1 LFHLAFLFTGVLR
14 GVGGAFCMWYCAI
27 CRILID
33 VLIVSIWSGVPM
45 LWFWW
50 WIQKMCIANGSIRG
64 LFMFWGV
71 VGSLYVMR
79 SALKWANTCVSGHAP
94 VCGK

>member
-1 LFHLAFLFTGVLR
+1 
-14 GVGGAFCMWYCAI
+14 
-27 CRILID
+27 
-33 VLIVSIWSGVPM
+33 
-45 LWFWW
+45 
-50 WIQKMCIANGSIRG
+50 MCIANCSIRG

-79 SALKWANTCVSGHAP
+79 SALKWANTCVSGHGP